1 MRTNAV
7 SYAVCAL
14 LVVAPA
20 LSACDSSNQEMPGP
34 SGENVGA
41 SASVDAAG
49 DLLENPDL
57 VRYVLPE
64 QWGSAQVECL
74 KQEGFPGGLVMP
86 DGGLFYPEIPAA
98 QASVYEAAQSLC
110 ARRYPVEPRFRTA
123 LNEAQLTVLHYY
135 YEDSLVPCI
144 EEQGLD
150 VGGLP
155 TLQRFIETYFT
166 DGWTPFATIESLDE
180 EGWLELRDVCPEW
193 PEGFFE

>member
-1 MRTNAV
+1 MRIEPV
-7 SYAVCAL
+7 SYAACCF
-14 LVVAPA
+14 LVAAFA
-20 LSACDSSNQEMPGP
+20 LSACGSLSPGLPGP
-34 SGENVGA
+34 SAESGAA
-41 SASVDAAG
+41 SAAPSVPVDHM
-49 DLLENPDL
+49 DNPEL

-64 QWGSAQVECL
+64 EWGSAQVECL
-74 KQEGFPGGLVMP
+74 NEEGFPGGLVMP
-86 DGGLFYPEIPAA
+86 DGGLFYPEIPAE

-123 LNEAQLTVLHYY
+123 LNEAQLTVLHDYY
-135 YEDSLVPCI
+135 KDSLVPCI
-144 EEQGLD
+144 EEKGLD
-150 VGGLP
+150 VGDLP